1 MAISKPTK
9 PSVANHID
17 HDLITPD
24 TSRLRGMMRKG
35 RPQDT
40 DPVARAEAALA
51 GLSGEFSNWMN
62 AECQRLDAAR
72 QRVKQD
78 GLSAATRDEI
88 FLAAHDIKGDAG
100 TFGYPEVIAAAESLC
115 RLLEHSPDLGKIP
128 LSIVDQ
134 HVDAVRAMVREHGQG
149 ENAKIAAALTGKL
162 RLVTDELLLRENKDR
177 PEVLK
182 IIQSPSLV
190 PSENF

>member
-72 QRVKQD
+72 RRVKQD

-162 RLVTDELLLRENKDR
+162 RLVTDEFLLRENKDR

>member
-162 RLVTDELLLRENKDR
+162 RLVTDEFLLRENKDR